1 MKIMCRILFIILIG
15 LPYLTL
21 AQKTDDVILAK
32 KIKINSNVLDEER
45 TIFVSTPENYDN
57 SKDSYP
63 VMYVL
68 DGSESTIHYSSG
80 LVKDLSKRALC
91 PNMIIVAIANTKRF
105 RDMTPT
111 KSNLNAQGKEVNWG
125 AEYGEADNFLKFIE
139 TELFLFIEKN
149 YRTLPY
155 KIFSGHSA
163 GGMCVTHAFLSH
175 NNMFNSYIAIS
186 PSLWWDSCLFNRTA
200 DEKIENMNLKHKHF
214 YYSIGEKE
222 APNNVGNAHAL
233 FRTLSK
239 KSPDELS
246 WTFDYIKNEDHGSQA
261 TLALYN
267 GLRFIYN
274 NWKYDYAEVITGGLT
289 YINSFYSEQSEKYG
303 YDVLPS
309 ESEMNSFGYAFIR
322 ARKYEEA
329 ILIFEKNTINNP
341 KSPNAFDSFADACLA
356 AGKIDLSI
364 KNYEKAV
371 ELGIQFNDVNLDV
384 YKRNLE
390 KAKASKINP

>member
-1 MKIMCRILFIILIG
+1 MRKLLSSFLILLLFSGIT
-15 LPYLTL
+15 YS
-21 AQKTDDVILAK
+21 QNTDDVILAK
-32 KIKINSNVLDEER
+32 KIKINSNVLNEER

-68 DGSESTIHYSSG
+68 DGSESTIHYVSG
-80 LVKDLSKRALC
+80 LVNDLSKRALC
-91 PNMIIVAIANTKRF
+91 PKMIIVAIANTKRF

-111 KSNLNAQGKEVNWG
+111 KSNLNSQGKEVKWG
-125 AEYGEADNFLKFIE
+125 SEYGEADNFLKFIK

-186 PSLWWDSCLFNRTA
+186 PSLWWDSSLFNRIA
-200 DEKIENMNLKHKHF
+200 NEKIENMNLKHKHF
-214 YYSIGEKE
+214 YFSIGEKE
-222 APNNVGNAHAL
+222 APHNVGNAHAL
-233 FRTLSK
+233 FRTLTK
-239 KSPDELS
+239 KSPDELA

-261 TLALYN
+261 TIALYN

-274 NWKYDYAEVITGGLT
+274 NWKFDYDEVMASGLT
-289 YINSFYSEQSEKYG
+289 YINNFYSKQSEKYG
-303 YDVLPS
+303 YEVLPS
-309 ESEMNSFGYAFIR
+309 EDEMNSFGYALKR
-322 ARKYEEA
+322 AHKLEEA
-329 ILIFEKNTINNP
+329 INIFEKNTFNNP
-341 KSPNAFDSFADACLA
+341 KSPNAFDSLA
-356 AGKIDLSI
+356 EAYLATGQFDLSI

-371 ELGIQFNDVNLDV
+371 ELGIIFNDSNLDV
-384 YKRNLE
+384 YKLNLE
-390 KAKASKINP
+390 KAKASKNQQK